1 MSKTSPRKPTIHII
15 AQSKG
20 GVAKS
25 MVAWLLAQ
33 VLPSAGIPTRNF
45 DADQMNPT
53 FSKDLAL
60 NARVLDLMEGD
71 TTINSRLLDGW
82 LEELASDVSTDV
94 VVDVGANSFLPVMK
108 YMISGG
114 SFELLQECGYRI
126 VLHTVVVGGGNMA
139 DTFNCGHFLMGHVPA
154 SIGMVIW
161 ANEYYGPIVHNGIG
175 IEGSSLVLDNAK
187 RIISVIR
194 MPRYD
199 AELQDN
205 DIQTLRKE
213 HITFAEAVAPGA
225 AYVSFA
231 ARHRLKG
238 VWDFYAQQVVKAV
251 A

>member
-1 MSKTSPRKPTIHII
+1 MSKSSPRLPTIHII

-33 VLPSAGIPTRNF
+33 ILPAMDKPTRNY

-53 FSKDLAL
+53 FSKDKAL
-60 NARVLDLMEGD
+60 NAKVLDLMEND
-71 TTINSRLLDGW
+71 TTINSRRLDSW
-82 LEELASDVSTDV
+82 LEELANDVTSDV

-114 SFELLQECGYRI
+114 SFELLQQCGYR
-126 VLHTVVVGGGNMA
+126 VMLHTVVVGGGNMV
-139 DTFNCGHFLMGHVPA
+139 DTFNCAHFLMEHTPT
-154 SIGMVIW
+154 SIPMVLW
-161 ANEYYGPIVHNGIG
+161 GNEYYGPIVHNDITL
-175 IEGSSLVLDNAK
+175 ENSQLVTSYSK
-187 RIISVIR
+187 RIPAIVR

-199 AELQDN
+199 SDLQDG

-213 HITFAEAVAPGA
+213 HLTFGEALAPEA
-225 AYVSFA
+225 KYLSFA
-231 ARHRLKG
+231 GKHRLRG
-238 VWDFYAQQVVKAV
+238 VWDFYAQQVAKAV